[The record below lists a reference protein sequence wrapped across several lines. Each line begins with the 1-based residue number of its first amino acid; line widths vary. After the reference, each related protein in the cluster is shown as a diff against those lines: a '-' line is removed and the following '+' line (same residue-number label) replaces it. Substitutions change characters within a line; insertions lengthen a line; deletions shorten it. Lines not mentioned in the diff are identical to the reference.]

1 VVSRSGYGDGG
12 YHLYGAT
19 NVAGE
24 FVALTVVFLN
34 DPCDEELDPN
44 EDDDEDE
51 FWNSRRIIPLQI

>member
-51 FWNSRRIIPLQI
+51 F